1 MALVTTQTINRYYDC
16 YRDTEIVFSKE
27 IIHTLKMD
35 PRQIYI
41 KSGGLQWPCI
51 VNSSSFNQAKII
63 LGTKGG
69 AYATLSKKDP
79 EPVSLRFSFYHPDGQ
94 LMSFFVNAKVDL
106 IQSYMNS
113 TELAIITIQYTQRPP
128 EDLIVMLGSLIEANM
143 NAIKR
148 KEDRIHI
155 TQNSMRKLGLQKKEL
170 TVSIQNIQRNCI
182 LQDLSFGGAKIVL
195 LGLSKFLLQKEV
207 FLQLEFD
214 DPHEIITIK
223 GVIVGTAAVE
233 GRTDIIGAHIQFQE
247 DSVSLA
253 YKIRINNYISTMR
266 KSELNVNED
275 SEVPQTQQG
284 GIQKL
289 AEAK

>member
-1 MALVTTQTINRYYDC
+1 MAFVTTQTINRYYDC

-63 LGTKGG
+63 LGTNGG

-79 EPVSLRFSFYHPDGQ
+79 DPVSLKFSFYNPDGQ
-94 LMSFFVNAKVDL
+94 LMSFFVNAKVDI
-106 IQSYMNS
+106 IQPYMNS
-113 TELAIITIQYTQRPP
+113 TDLSLITIQYTQRPP
-128 EDLIVMLGSLIEANM
+128 DDLIVMLGSLVEANM
-143 NAIKR
+143 NAIRR

-155 TQNSMRKLGLQKKEL
+155 TQNSMRKLGLQRKEL

-195 LGLSKFLLQKEV
+195 LGLSKFLLQKEA

-214 DPHEIITIK
+214 DPHEMMIIK
-223 GVIVGTAAVE
+223 GIIVSTTPVE
-233 GRTDIIGAHIQFQE
+233 GRSDLIGASIQFQE
-247 DSVSLA
+247 DSISLA
-253 YKIRINNYISTMR
+253 YKVRINNYISTMR
-266 KSELNVNED
+266 KDELNANKDEQQD
-275 SEVPQTQQG
+275 EV
-284 GIQKL
+284 QKVS
-289 AEAK
+289 EAK

>member
-1 MALVTTQTINRYYDC
+1 MAFVTTQTINRYYDC

-63 LGTKGG
+63 LGTNGG

-79 EPVSLRFSFYHPDGQ
+79 DPVSLKFSFYNPDGQ
-94 LMSFFVNAKVDL
+94 LMSFFVNAKVDI
-106 IQSYMNS
+106 IQPYMNS
-113 TELAIITIQYTQRPP
+113 TDLSLITIQYTQRPP
-128 EDLIVMLGSLIEANM
+128 DDLIVMLGSLVEANM
-143 NAIKR
+143 NAIRR

-155 TQNSMRKLGLQKKEL
+155 TQNSMRKLGLQRKEL

-182 LQDLSFGGAKIVL
+182 LQNLSFGGAKIVL
-195 LGLSKFLLQKEV
+195 LGLSKFLLQKEA

-214 DPHEIITIK
+214 DPHEMMIIK
-223 GVIVGTAAVE
+223 GIIVSTTPVE
-233 GRTDIIGAHIQFQE
+233 GRSDLIGASIQFQE
-247 DSVSLA
+247 DSISLA

-266 KSELNVNED
+266 KDELNANKDE
-275 SEVPQTQQG
+275 QQG
-284 GIQKL
+284 EVQKVS
-289 AEAK
+289 EAK

>member
-1 MALVTTQTINRYYDC
+1 MAFVTTQTINRYYDC

-63 LGTKGG
+63 LGTNGG

-79 EPVSLRFSFYHPDGQ
+79 DPVSLKFSFYNPDGQ
-94 LMSFFVNAKVDL
+94 LMSFFVNAKVDI
-106 IQSYMNS
+106 IQPYMNS
-113 TELAIITIQYTQRPP
+113 TDLSLITIQYTQRPP
-128 EDLIVMLGSLIEANM
+128 DDLIVMLGSLVEANM
-143 NAIKR
+143 NAIRR

-155 TQNSMRKLGLQKKEL
+155 TQNSMRKLGLQRKEL

-195 LGLSKFLLQKEV
+195 LGLSKFLLQKEA

-214 DPHEIITIK
+214 DPHEMMIIK
-223 GVIVGTAAVE
+223 GIIVSTTPVE
-233 GRTDIIGAHIQFQE
+233 GRSDLIGASIQFQE
-247 DSVSLA
+247 DSISLA

-266 KSELNVNED
+266 KDELNANKDE
-275 SEVPQTQQG
+275 QQG
-284 GIQKL
+284 EVQKVS
-289 AEAK
+289 EAK

>member
-1 MALVTTQTINRYYDC
+1 MAFVTTQTINRYYDC

-63 LGTKGG
+63 LGTNGG

-79 EPVSLRFSFYHPDGQ
+79 DPVSLKFSFYNPDGQ
-94 LMSFFVNAKVDL
+94 LMSFFVNAKVDI
-106 IQSYMNS
+106 IQPYMNS
-113 TELAIITIQYTQRPP
+113 TDLSLITIQYTQRPP
-128 EDLIVMLGSLIEANM
+128 DDLIVMLGSLVEANM
-143 NAIKR
+143 NAIRR

-155 TQNSMRKLGLQKKEL
+155 TQNSMRKLGLQRKEL

-195 LGLSKFLLQKEV
+195 LGLSKFLLQKEA

-214 DPHEIITIK
+214 DPHEMMIIK
-223 GVIVGTAAVE
+223 GIIVSTTPVE
-233 GRTDIIGAHIQFQE
+233 GRSDLIGASIQFQE
-247 DSVSLA
+247 DSISLA

-266 KSELNVNED
+266 KDELNANKD
-275 SEVPQTQQG
+275 GQQDEV
-284 GIQKL
+284 QKVS
-289 AEAK
+289 EAK

>member
-79 EPVSLRFSFYHPDGQ
+79 EPVSLRFSFYNSDGQ
-94 LMSFFVNAKVDL
+94 LMSFFVNAKVDV

-113 TELAIITIQYTQRPP
+113 TDLALITIQYTQRPP
-128 EDLIVMLGSLIEANM
+128 DDLIVMLGSLVEANM
-143 NAIKR
+143 NAIRR

-155 TQNSMRKLGLQKKEL
+155 TQNSMRKLGLQRKEL
-170 TVSIQNIQRNCI
+170 SVSIQNIQRNCI

-195 LGLSKFLLQKEV
+195 LGLSKFLLQKEA

-214 DPHEIITIK
+214 DPHEMMIIK
-223 GVIVGTAAVE
+223 GIIVSTTPVE
-233 GRTDIIGAHIQFQE
+233 GRSDLIGASIQFQE
-247 DSVSLA
+247 NSISLA

-266 KSELNVNED
+266 KDELNANKD
-275 SEVPQTQQG
+275 GQQG
-284 GIQKL
+284 EAQKVS
-289 AEAK
+289 EAK

>member
-1 MALVTTQTINRYYDC
+1 MAFVTTQTINRYYDC

-63 LGTKGG
+63 LGTNGG

-79 EPVSLRFSFYHPDGQ
+79 DPVSLKFSFYNPDGQ
-94 LMSFFVNAKVDL
+94 LMSFFVNAKVDI
-106 IQSYMNS
+106 IQPYMNS
-113 TELAIITIQYTQRPP
+113 TDLSLITIQYTQRPP
-128 EDLIVMLGSLIEANM
+128 DDLIVMLGSLVEANM
-143 NAIKR
+143 NAIRR

-155 TQNSMRKLGLQKKEL
+155 TQNSMRKLGLQRKEL

-195 LGLSKFLLQKEV
+195 LGLSKFLLQKEA

-214 DPHEIITIK
+214 DPHEMMIIK
-223 GVIVGTAAVE
+223 GIIVSTTPVE
-233 GRTDIIGAHIQFQE
+233 GRSDLIGASIQFQE
-247 DSVSLA
+247 DSISLA
-253 YKIRINNYISTMR
+253 YKVRINNYISTMR
-266 KSELNVNED
+266 KDELNANKDE
-275 SEVPQTQQG
+275 QQG
-284 GIQKL
+284 EVQKVS
-289 AEAK
+289 EAK